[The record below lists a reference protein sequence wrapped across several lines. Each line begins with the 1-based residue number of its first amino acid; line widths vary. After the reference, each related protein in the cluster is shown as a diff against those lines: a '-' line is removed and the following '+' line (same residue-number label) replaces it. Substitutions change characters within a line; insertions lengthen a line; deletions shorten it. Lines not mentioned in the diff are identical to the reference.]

1 MSQWPLSLVLTA
13 FLSQQFAGC
22 AATHRP
28 TRSAPCLIDADC
40 LVFQECVWDRS
51 DYAAS
56 PTGICLGKKHLIRRA
71 ALKQEPANSPSVTKT
86 IATPAVKAKTASK
99 RFKHDT
105 SAYMPSAF
113 GGSNEPTRFDNQ
125 NYGRITGG
133 RSENVFNP
141 NQSRR
146 PTTSQQYQGSSA
158 LSGGDKNGGLQQGT
172 GWRYGSGP
180 ERGVQ
185 NTGPQQVRPGIII
198 KPSLGQGQW
207 QPAFLR
213 DNLGNVAA
221 QSSPQA
227 HLGTYGVGSN
237 VQNER
242 KPGGYIS
249 GPITGAQQT
258 SQILP
263 KEKSSTEYNHD
274 ITPSGGQTEE
284 STSNDGDDWRSH
296 VSTFSEDSSDE
307 KIVLDNSKD
316 VNFVETV
323 PKHTEPHRGDSYNQG
338 ANGGNNAGGLSHG
351 ISQQNREK
359 AGTDYQTRRHDVQ
372 RAQLQKFNS
381 HGSFQPPR
389 KAATLIHKVPVKP
402 RTSLVKQD
410 PRERLSS
417 EVFDPILGEPTGVE
431 QDGDEVDV
439 VSKTEQT
446 KQTNKDYF

>member
-71 ALKQEPANSPSVTKT
+71 ALKQEPANSPSVPKA

-133 RSENVFNP
+133 RSGNVVNP

-180 ERGVQ
+180 E
-185 NTGPQQVRPGIII
+185 QVRPGIII

-207 QPAFLR
+207 QPDFLR

-227 HLGTYGVGSN
+227 HLGTYGTGSN
-237 VQNER
+237 RQNER
-242 KPGGYIS
+242 KPGGYVS

-274 ITPSGGQTEE
+274 IAPSGGQTEE

-323 PKHTEPHRGDSYNQG
+323 PKHIEPHRGDLYNQG
-338 ANGGNNAGGLSHG
+338 AVAGGLSHG

-359 AGTDYQTRRHDVQ
+359 AGTDQQTRRHDVQ
-372 RAQLQKFNS
+372 RAQLQNFNS
-381 HGSFQPPR
+381 HGSLQPPR

-410 PRERLSS
+410 PRERFSS
-417 EVFDPILGEPTGVE
+417 EVFDPILGKPTGVE

-439 VSKTEQT
+439 VSKSEQT